1 MAQARKH
8 RTDDYTKEEL
18 QKEVIELEGHYQK
31 MKRMLDASIVY
42 YQSILEAKHE
52 YTTQQIAFE
61 LSRVHQ
67 LQKQSNE
74 TEYIKLKQENEKLK
88 EVIERKDKTH
98 SYISDCHERCMET
111 LYKEKYELK
120 QENEKLSKEFREKK
134 KSDDC
139 YERLLDALHSQMLK
153 IIKQELE
160 PDKAS
165 KYELEIDKI
174 LEDFS
179 LK

>member
-1 MAQARKH
+1 LISIFIS
-8 RTDDYTKEEL
+8 TDDYTKEEL
-18 QKEVIELEGHYQK
+18 QKEVIELEGHYKK
-31 MKRMLDASIVY
+31 MKRLLDASIVY
-42 YQSILEAKHE
+42 YKSVLEAKHD
-52 YTTQQIAFE
+52 YTAQHIAFE
-61 LSRVHQ
+61 LSRHHQ
-67 LQKQSNE
+67 LQIQSYDDA
-74 TEYIKLKQENEKLK
+74 YIKLKQENEKLK

-120 QENEKLSKEFREKK
+120 KENEKISKEIREKK

-139 YERLLDALHSQMLK
+139 YERLLDALHNQMRK

-160 PDKAS
+160 PDKAT

-174 LEDFS
+174 LEDFTE
-179 LK
+179 